1 MASVLLDGFLN
12 IFNRHHDLIAITNTP
27 SNPFKRMLDYLYIL
41 LIRERTMKKKLM
53 TSILIASLLMTG
65 ASNPIV
71 YGQEESSS
79 EAESSQEL
87 STESADADTAS
98 LVDFPEEHSGHFL
111 QEFDLSHH
119 EAKDKV
125 RLWIPY
131 AESNDY
137 QEISNVKIEVSDES
151 VEYEVTEDEL
161 GNKMIYV
168 EWPADKKD
176 RKLTYSFDVTRK
188 RVDKPEFKEEEAI
201 DKDEFAQYLTGSKL
215 VPIGDEMKELSD
227 EISQEDASVEDK
239 VRAIYKWIFDNM
251 VRNEDVVGCGT
262 GDALDSIA
270 SLDGKCTDIHSVFIG
285 LARAQGIP
293 SREVFGVRMKDEDG
307 DVTGSQHCWAEYYQ
321 PGTGWVAIDVADVLK
336 MVLNKELDKSSPE
349 AQTYYDYYYGNLDP
363 LRVAFSTGRDLT
375 LNPEQEA
382 GPVNQFGYPY
392 AEVDGQALDCYQ
404 AEDFGYHFD
413 YQLAE

>member
-1 MASVLLDGFLN
+1 
-12 IFNRHHDLIAITNTP
+12 
-27 SNPFKRMLDYLYIL
+27 
-41 LIRERTMKKKLM
+41 MKKKLM

-65 ASNPIV
+65 ASNPLI
-71 YGQEESSS
+71 YGQEESSN
-79 EAESSQEL
+79 EAESSQEM
-87 STESADADTAS
+87 STESAEADTAS
-98 LVDFPEEHSGHFL
+98 LVDFPEEHSGHFV

-151 VEYEVTEDEL
+151 VEYQVTEDEL

-168 EWPADKKD
+168 EWPADQKD

-227 EISQEDASVEDK
+227 EISQEDATVEDK

-251 VRNEDVVGCGT
+251 VRNDDVVGCGT

-349 AQTYYDYYYGNLDP
+349 AKTYYDYYYGNLDP
-363 LRVAFSTGRDLT
+363 MRVAFSTGRDLT